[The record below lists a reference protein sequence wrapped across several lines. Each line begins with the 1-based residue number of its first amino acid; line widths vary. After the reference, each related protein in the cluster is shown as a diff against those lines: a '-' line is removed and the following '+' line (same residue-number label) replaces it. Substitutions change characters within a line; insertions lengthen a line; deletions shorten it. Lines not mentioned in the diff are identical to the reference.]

1 MADKIIVTEALKKE
15 LDELMYSNLSSY
27 KNMNYRLGGLSD
39 TYQAEFEG
47 KWYTITRKDI
57 PARKVEWWKYITQ
70 LWDRDAEL
78 EIKTAKPITE
88 LCAWDGQSWEL
99 AGTRRIETAL
109 IDVKDPEERMAVRYS
124 VLKSM
129 LTAIKE

>member
-1 MADKIIVTEALKKE
+1 MANKITVSAELMKE
-15 LDELMYSNLSSY
+15 LDDLMHSNLSSY
-27 KNMNYRLGGLSD
+27 KNMNYGRLSD
-39 TYQAEFEG
+39 TYQAEFRG
-47 KWYTITRKDI
+47 KYYTITRKDM

-70 LWDRDAEL
+70 LWDKDAEL
-78 EIKTAKPITE
+78 EIKTAKPTTE
-88 LCAWDGQSWEL
+88 LCAWDGQSYEL

-129 LTAIKE
+129 LADIKEQK

>member
-1 MADKIIVTEALKKE
+1 MANKITVTAELKKE
-15 LDELMYSNLSSY
+15 LDDLMHSNLSSY
-27 KNMNYRLGGLSD
+27 KNMNYGRLSD
-39 TYQAEFEG
+39 TYQAEFKG
-47 KWYTITRKDI
+47 KWYTITRKDM
-57 PARKVEWWKYITQ
+57 PARKVDWWKYITQ
-70 LWDRDAEL
+70 LWDKDAEL

-88 LCAWDGQSWEL
+88 LCAWDGGEL

-109 IDVKDPEERMAVRYS
+109 IDIKDPEERMTVRYS

>member
-1 MADKIIVTEALKKE
+1 MANKIMVTAELKKE
-15 LDELMYSNLSSY
+15 LDELMHSNLSSY
-27 KNMNYRLGGLSD
+27 KTMNYGRLSD
-39 TYQAEFEG
+39 VYQAEFKG
-47 KWYTITRKDI
+47 KYYTITRKDM

-88 LCAWDGQSWEL
+88 LCAWDGQSYEL
-99 AGTRRIETAL
+99 AGTRRIETAM

-129 LTAIKE
+129 LAAIKE